1 METFL
6 WMLQQAAIPFAI
18 GSTMAFTTSKWSR
31 WSGRKKASAALV
43 YQIIL
48 LIGSF
53 FEIIEGHALLRH
65 CAVQLRSG
73 VFAAFGIGLSIAQ
86 GRFGSTLWQRA
97 GAVVFFLLH
106 VGVLWMRFESEIISA
121 FNRLIR

>member
-18 GSTMAFTTSKWSR
+18 GSAMAFTTSKWSR
-31 WSGRKKASAALV
+31 WSARKKAGAALL
-43 YQIIL
+43 YQIL
-48 LIGSF
+48 LLFGSF
-53 FEIIEGHALLRH
+53 VEVFDLHAWLGNIALK
-65 CAVQLRSG
+65 LRSG
-73 VFAAFGIGLSIAQ
+73 VFAAFGAGFSIAQ

-106 VGVLWMRFESEIISA
+106 VGVLWMRFESEFVGA